1 MVEWM
6 RTCLG
11 AAVLCLAGSGMAQP
25 LSRAPMPDMPMSALP
40 PALPWSGASEAL
52 VVDQDDPWITP
63 AERAGFATSPRYGEV
78 QAWLKRLDAASPLI
92 SLEIFGRTGEGRDM
106 LLVRASKGGG
116 AKPVVLVQAGI
127 HAGEID
133 GKDAILRNHQ
143 TVDRAMQ
150 ALVSEAA
157 GHGHFGEGCLGK
169 QRGEG
174 RGVQHRFRLIFRAGD
189 HLGGVCAGQPL

>member
-25 LSRAPMPDMPMSALP
+25 LARAPLPDMPVSDMPMSALP

-52 VVDQDDPWITP
+52 VVDRDDPWITP

-116 AKPVVLVQAGI
+116 AKPVVLVQA
-127 HAGEID
+127 ASMP
-133 GKDAILRNHQ
+133 ARS
-143 TVDRAMQ
+143 TARMRV
-150 ALVSEAA
+150 
-157 GHGHFGEGCLGK
+157 
-169 QRGEG
+169 
-174 RGVQHRFRLIFRAGD
+174 
-189 HLGGVCAGQPL
+189 